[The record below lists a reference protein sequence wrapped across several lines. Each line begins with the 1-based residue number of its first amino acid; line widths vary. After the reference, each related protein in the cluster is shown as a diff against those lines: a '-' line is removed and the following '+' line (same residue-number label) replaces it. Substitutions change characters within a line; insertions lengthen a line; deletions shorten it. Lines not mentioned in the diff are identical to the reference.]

1 MRLFTKISFLL
12 FSGML
17 VLSSCKKDIPQ
28 GDEIQISLPA
38 AQYASKVAQEWNDL
52 YIEIDRFAPGYRPCP
67 TTAAQ
72 GYLGIACYEALVAG
86 MPEYQSIQH
95 EVGVEIPAIFK
106 GVEYHW
112 PTVYNAVQAYLMKRF
127 FPHISENLIA
137 KMTLLEKKY
146 NELYSN
152 EIDSEVFNRSNLY
165 GKEVAA
171 AVWNWAKTDVV
182 STDAYLD
189 IFQGYNWATRY
200 NKPGD
205 WRPTSA
211 GLQNGMFPYW
221 GQARTFVISE
231 DMKICRPPIT
241 HSDDPQSELYVQALE
256 VVETVKNQ
264 NLVNIGVFWS
274 DDLLGLT
281 FSPPIRFLAIANQ
294 IYAHEEVS
302 LEKAIV
308 SNAKLGITLN
318 DIAVGCWNSKYH
330 YNVERPE
337 TYIRRNIN
345 PEWQTKLNDPISGVK
360 GITPA
365 FPAYPSGH
373 STFGAG
379 GAEVLASEFGY
390 SYAMTDRCH
399 ENRTEFYGT
408 PKAFTSLRAMAEENA
423 FSRIYLGVHFRMDCD
438 EGLRY
443 GTEIGRQVDRLP
455 WKK

>member
-95 EVGVEIPAIFK
+95 EVGVEIPAVFK

-345 PEWQTKLNDPISGVK
+345 PEWQTKLNDPVSGVK

-408 PKAFTSLRAMAEENA
+408 QKHLPVYVPWQKKMHFQEFILVYTS
-423 FSRIYLGVHFRMDCD
+423 RMDCD